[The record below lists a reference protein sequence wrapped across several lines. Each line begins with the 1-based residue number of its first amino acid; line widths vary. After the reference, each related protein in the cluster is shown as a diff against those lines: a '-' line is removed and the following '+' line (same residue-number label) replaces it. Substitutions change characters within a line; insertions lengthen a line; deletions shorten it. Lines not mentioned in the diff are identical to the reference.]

1 MNGGKT
7 MQGLGYTP
15 VCSSSC
21 LSKTATFDLYGITAP
36 FFRGRFCNGLQEKV
50 LFVM

>member
-1 MNGGKT
+1 

-21 LSKTATFDLYGITAP
+21 LSKTAIFDFYGITAP
-36 FFRGRFCNGLQEKV
+36 FFGEGPVTAYRRMFYS
-50 LFVM
+50 